1 MSKFRKIPVV
11 IDAYQ
16 YKVGMEQSDVIP
28 FDEADYK
35 RVGDMTFVGLI
46 KTIEDTEESA
56 HYVCDGDWIITGVA
70 GEKYACKDEI
80 FRKTYEEVI
89 DGEA

>member
-1 MSKFRKIPVV
+1 MAKYRKVPVV

-16 YKVGMEQSDVIP
+16 YNIGMENTDVIP
-28 FDEADYK
+28 FDEKDYK

-46 KTIEDTEESA
+46 KTIEDTEESC

-70 GEKYACKDEI
+70 GEVYACKDEI
-80 FRKTYEEVI
+80 FKKTYEEVI

>member
-1 MSKFRKIPVV
+1 MAKYRKIPVEV
-11 IDAYQ
+11 EAYQ
-16 YKVGMEQSDVIP
+16 YKIGMEQTDVTP
-28 FDEADYK
+28 FEEKDYK

-56 HYVCDGDWIITGVA
+56 HYVRDGDWIITGIA

-80 FRKTYEEVI
+80 FKKTYEEVI

>member
-1 MSKFRKIPVV
+1 MAKYRKIPVEV
-11 IDAYQ
+11 EAYQ
-16 YKVGMEQSDVIP
+16 YKIGMEQTDVTP
-28 FDEADYK
+28 FEEKDYK

-46 KTIEDTEESA
+46 KTIEYTEESA
-56 HYVCDGDWIITGVA
+56 HYVRDGDWIITGIA

-80 FRKTYEEVI
+80 FKKTYEEVI

>member
-1 MSKFRKIPVV
+1 MAKYRKIPVV
-11 IDAYQ
+11 VDAYQ
-16 YKVGMEQSDVIP
+16 YNIGMENTDVIS
-28 FDEADYK
+28 FDEKDYK

-56 HYVCDGDWIITGVA
+56 HYVCDGDWIITGIA

-80 FRKTYEEVI
+80 FKKTYEEVI

>member
-1 MSKFRKIPVV
+1 MAKYRKIPVEV
-11 IDAYQ
+11 EAYQ
-16 YKVGMEQSDVIP
+16 YKIGMEQTDVTP
-28 FDEADYK
+28 FEEKDYK
-35 RVGDMTFVGLI
+35 RVGDMTFVGMI

-56 HYVCDGDWIITGVA
+56 HYVRDGDWIITGIA

-80 FRKTYEEVI
+80 FKKTYEEVI